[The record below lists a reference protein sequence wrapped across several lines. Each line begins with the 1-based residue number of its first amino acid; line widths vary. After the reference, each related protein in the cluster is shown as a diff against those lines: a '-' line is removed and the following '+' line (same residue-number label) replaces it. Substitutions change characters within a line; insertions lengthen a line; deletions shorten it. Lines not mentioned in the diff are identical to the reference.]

1 MKKDVKDH
9 YLNYLRETHLELR
22 DEIKR
27 RVKQRSDYYIQ
38 YLLAL
43 AALFGIQIYDVPIL
57 RFAILLIPMITI
69 YYTYLTLRSGRIHYR
84 IVEFLRDNI
93 EVRLHKEFDLPDED
107 LNNLFWENYS
117 NHERNRINDK
127 TQDGNITFFEILSL
141 VMPFVSGFLFY
152 LTWNLD
158 PNKPKYIL
166 NITIASTTIYLL
178 IAVVIIIINS
188 IKINSSKNNK

>member
-43 AALFGIQIYDVPIL
+43 AALFGIQIYDVPVL

-69 YYTYLTLRSGRIHYR
+69 YYTYLTLRSGRIHSR
-84 IVEFLRDNI
+84 IVDFLRDNI
-93 EVRLHKEFDLPDED
+93 EVRLHKEFDLPKED

-117 NHERNRINDK
+117 NQKRSRINDK
-127 TQDGNITFFEILSL
+127 TQDGNITFFEVLSL

-158 PNKPKYIL
+158 PNKPEYIL

-178 IAVVIIIINS
+178 IALIIIIRNS
-188 IKINSSKNNK
+188 IRINSSKNNK

>member
-117 NHERNRINDK
+117 NQKRSRINDK
-127 TQDGNITFFEILSL
+127 TQDGNITFFEVLSL

-158 PNKPKYIL
+158 PNKPEYIL

-178 IAVVIIIINS
+178 IALIIIIRNS
-188 IKINSSKNNK
+188 IRINSSKNNK